1 MSSSAAMGRSTPR
14 PPSRRTR
21 VLLPT
26 LIIIGV
32 LLVAFGIFTNFW
44 TERLWYRSEG
54 YGDVFATQLATRAL
68 LFVLFGLVMG
78 LAVGLNAYIAY
89 RLRPMHRVSSA
100 EQQSLDRYRDAID
113 PIRKWVVIGASVLF
127 GLLAGGSAS
136 AQWRTFLQWRNS
148 SSFGVDDPQFGVD
161 VSFFAFDYPWWRFVL
176 SFGFAAVVLGAL
188 AAVVT
193 HYIYGGI
200 RLQSAGERV
209 TGSAQAHLSVLIG
222 LFVLLKA
229 VAYWLD
235 RYGMVIA
242 EGFANGRTGAGYTD
256 IQAQLPSRT
265 ILTFIALICAL
276 LFFANVWRRSW
287 MLPGMG
293 LGLLVLS
300 AVLLGGVWPLIVQQF
315 QVSPNEADRESPYIA
330 RNLDATRAAYDIDD
344 VQTTVYPATT
354 QVTAGQLAADTE
366 TVPGIR
372 LIDPNIVP
380 PTFEAQQQVR
390 GFYSMADTLDVD
402 RYEVDGLRRDMV
414 IGTRELDVQG
424 IPERNWINEHTVYTH
439 GYGVVAAY
447 GNQRATDG
455 SPVYAERDIPPTGV
469 LGEYEPRIYFGET
482 SPAYSVVGAPEDADP
497 VEFDIPED
505 VQTTQQRQNTYEGAS
520 GVPIGSLFNKLLYA
534 MKYQEGNILLSDRVN
549 DESKILYHRDP
560 RERLEKVAPWLHVD
574 RNAYPAV
581 VDGKV
586 LWILDGYTSLDTYPY
601 AQRIDLEEATADSR
615 TISPTSVAA
624 TRSETVNYYRNSVK
638 ATVDAYDGTVNIY
651 AWDGDDPV
659 LQTWSKA
666 FGGTVQSREDIPDEL
681 LDHLRYPEDMF
692 KVQRGLLAEY
702 HVENPRDFYGGQ
714 DFWEVPTDPTS
725 STGRFQPPYFLSL
738 RMPDQDSA
746 AFSLTSTYVP
756 RNRQNLASFMA
767 VNADARSDE
776 FGTIRIL
783 RLPGT
788 TQIDGPGQMANEF
801 ESDQQV
807 TQATL
812 PLRQGD
818 ANTREGNLLT
828 LPVGGGLL
836 YIQPIY
842 VERTGTTATFP
853 LLRLVLV
860 SFGEEIGVADT
871 LQGAL
876 DQIFEGDAGAGTGEQ
891 PPPETGEP
899 TEPVPP
905 TTPGTTPPPDVQAAL
920 DEANAAFDEATA
932 ALQAGDLAG
941 YAEAVERANEAVDR
955 ALELLAGQ
963 SAGAASPSP
972 SPSP

>member
-1 MSSSAAMGRSTPR
+1 MSSSAAMGRSAPR

-32 LLVAFGIFTNFW
+32 LLVAFGIFTSFW
-44 TERLWYRSEG
+44 TERLWFRAEG

-68 LFVLFGLVMG
+68 LFVVFALIMG
-78 LAVGLNAYIAY
+78 LAVGLNAYVAY
-89 RLRPMHRVSSA
+89 RLRPMHRVSSV

-113 PIRKWVVIGASVLF
+113 PVRRWVVIGASVLF

-136 AQWRTFLQWRNS
+136 AQWETFLQWRNS
-148 SSFGVDDPQFGVD
+148 TPFGADDPQFGID

-176 SFGFAAVVLGAL
+176 SFAFAAVVLGAL

-200 RLQSAGERV
+200 RLQTAGDRV
-209 TGSAQAHLSVLIG
+209 SGAAQAHLSVLIG

-235 RYGMVIA
+235 RFGMVIA
-242 EGFANGRTGAGYTD
+242 EGFANGRTGAGYAD

-315 QVSPNEADRESPYIA
+315 QVSPNEADKEADYIA
-330 RNLDATRAAYDIDD
+330 RNIEATRDAFDIAD

-354 QVTAGQLAADTE
+354 QVTAGQLAEDSD

-402 RYEVDGLRRDMV
+402 RYTVDGIQRDMV
-414 IGTRELDVQG
+414 VGVRELDVNG

-439 GYGVVAAY
+439 GFGVVAAY

-469 LGEYEPRIYFGET
+469 LGDYEPRIYFGET
-482 SPAYSVVGAPEDADP
+482 SPEYSIVGAPEGTDP

-505 VQTTQQRQNTYEGAS
+505 VETTQERRNTYEGSS
-520 GVPIGSLFNKLLYA
+520 GVEIGGLFNKLLYA

-549 DESKILYHRDP
+549 DESKILYHRTP
-560 RERLEKVAPWLHVD
+560 RDRVQRVAPWLHVD

-581 VDGKV
+581 VDGRV
-586 LWILDGYTSLDTYPY
+586 LWVLDGYTTLDHYPY
-601 AQRIDLEEATADSR
+601 SQRIDLEEATADSR
-615 TISPTSVAA
+615 TIAPTSVAA
-624 TRSETVNYYRNSVK
+624 APSETVNYYRNSVK
-638 ATVDAYDGTVNIY
+638 ATVDAFDGTVRLY
-651 AWDGDDPV
+651 AWDENDPV
-659 LQTWSKA
+659 LETWSKA
-666 FGGTVQSREDIPDEL
+666 FGGTVLPRTEIPDEL
-681 LDHLRYPEDMF
+681 LDHMRFPEDMY

-702 HVENPRDFYGGQ
+702 HVTEPRQFYGGQ

-725 STGRFQPPYFLSL
+725 STGRFQPPYYLSL
-738 RMPDQDSA
+738 RMPDTDGA

-756 RNRQNLASFMA
+756 RNRQNLAAFMA
-767 VNADARSDE
+767 VNADPRSDD
-776 FGTIRIL
+776 FGNIRIL

-788 TQIDGPGQMANEF
+788 TQIDGPVQVANEF

-807 TQATL
+807 AQETL
-812 PLRQGD
+812 ALRAGD
-818 ANTREGNLLT
+818 ADTREGNLLT

-842 VERTGTTATFP
+842 VERTGTAATFP
-853 LLRLVLV
+853 LLRLVIV
-860 SFGEEIGVADT
+860 SFGERIGVADT

-876 DQIFEGDAGAGTGEQ
+876 DQIFEGESGA
-891 PPPETGEP
+891 ETGE
-899 TEPVPP
+899 EVPPGTGGTPEQP
-905 TTPGTTPPPDVQAAL
+905 TTPTPAADVQAAL
-920 DEANAAFDEATA
+920 DDAIQAFTEADA
-932 ALQAGDLAG
+932 ALRAGDLAA
-941 YAEAVERANEAVDR
+941 YAEAVERANQAVAR
-955 ALELLAGQ
+955 ANELLAGE
-963 SAGAASPSP
+963 SASPSP